1 MANFEDN
8 IKAILEDIEKDVLSM
23 RNNLNSA
30 TKMVED
36 QTKSLNMA
44 VKLLAGSMNISE
56 KELAEMMADVENS
69 SLGVNN
75 EVQNENASSAGPL
88 KEAEENTEVDTLH
101 KVD

>member
-75 EVQNENASSAGPL
+75 EVQNENASSAKRSPGL
-88 KEAEENTEVDTLH
+88 NLAY
-101 KVD
+101 